1 VTVTPDLILFQHLV
15 VEGGEDVDLVV
26 AALVA
31 IEFEY
36 PDLDVARYVA
46 QVGEFAQLA
55 RDLAQDLEEEEQPEG
70 AIRALDAAFFD
81 HLGFRGNQDDYYD
94 PRNSFLNEVI
104 DRRTGIPITLALL
117 YIELGQRMGLEL
129 TGLSFPGHF
138 LVRYRDGEH
147 LVFIDPFHQGARLDV
162 VALEARLRRV
172 VGPGAQ
178 LAEEHLV
185 PAPKRLMLLRLLTNL
200 AAIYRRAGDVYR
212 GIAVLERMR
221 VLDPSDPRVEG
232 ELRQLRRRAEGVN

>member
-1 VTVTPDLILFQHLV
+1 MTPELLLFRHV
-15 VEGGEDVDLVV
+15 VDDDEEVDLVV
-26 AALVA
+26 AALIA

-36 PDLDVARYVA
+36 PDLDVARYVD
-46 QVGEFAQLA
+46 QVDRFASLA
-55 RDLAQDLEEEEQPEG
+55 SSLVQDEAPG
-70 AIRALDAAFFD
+70 GPICALDAAFFE

-138 LVRYRDGEH
+138 LVRYQDGEQ
-147 LVFIDPFHQGARLDV
+147 LTFIDPFHHGARLDRE
-162 VALEARLRRV
+162 ALQSRLRRV

-178 LAEEHLV
+178 LAEQHLA
-185 PAPKRLMLLRLLTNL
+185 PASRRDILLRMLTNL

-212 GIAVLERMR
+212 SIAVLERMN
-221 VLDPSDPRVEG
+221 VLDPDDARVEG
-232 ELRQLRRRAEGVN
+232 ELRQLRRRADGMN

>member
-1 VTVTPDLILFQHLV
+1 VTPDLLLFQHLV
-15 VEGGEDVDLVV
+15 EDGEDVDLVV

-36 PDLDVARYVA
+36 PDLDVSRYVDA
-46 QVGEFAQLA
+46 VDRFADLA
-55 RDLAQDLEEEEQPEG
+55 RDLAEEDRPEG
-70 AIRALDAAFFD
+70 AIRALDSAFFE

-129 TGLSFPGHF
+129 AGLSFPGHF

-147 LVFIDPFHQGARLDV
+147 LVFIDPFHQGARLDLD
-162 VALEARLRRV
+162 ALEARLRRV

-178 LAEEHLV
+178 LAAEHLE
-185 PAPKRLMLLRLLTNL
+185 PAPKRHMLLRLLTNL

-212 GIAVLERMR
+212 GIAVLERMA
-221 VLDPSDPRVEG
+221 VLDPSNPRVEG
-232 ELRQLRRRAEGVN
+232 ELRELRRRFAGLN

>member
-1 VTVTPDLILFQHLV
+1 MTPDLILFQHLV

-31 IEFEY
+31 VEFEY
-36 PDLDVARYVA
+36 PDLDVARYVD
-46 QVGEFAQLA
+46 QVDRFA
-55 RDLAQDLEEEEQPEG
+55 DLALGLAHELERDAQHEG

-81 HLGFRGNQDDYYD
+81 HLGFRGNHDDYYD

-147 LVFIDPFHQGARLDV
+147 LIFIDPFHQGARLDLE
-162 VALEARLRRV
+162 ALEARLRRV

-178 LAEEHLV
+178 LAEEHLE
-185 PAPKRLMLLRLLTNL
+185 PASKRLMLLRLLTNL
-200 AAIYRRAGDVYR
+200 AAIYRRAGDVFR
-212 GIAVLERMR
+212 GIAVLERMQ
-221 VLDPSDPRVEG
+221 VLEPGDARVEG
-232 ELRQLRRRAEGVN
+232 ELRQLRRRAEGLN